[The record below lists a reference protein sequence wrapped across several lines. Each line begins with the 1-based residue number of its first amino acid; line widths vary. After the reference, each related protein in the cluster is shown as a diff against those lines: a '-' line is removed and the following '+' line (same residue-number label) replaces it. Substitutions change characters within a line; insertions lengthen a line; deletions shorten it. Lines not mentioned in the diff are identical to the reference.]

1 MTRKKVKLAFI
12 VNDAA
17 RKATFKKR
25 KKGLMKKMDE
35 LTTLCG
41 IEACAI
47 VHSPFEAGPAT
58 WPSPAGVENVLE
70 QFREMPEMDQSRKMV
85 NQEGFLRQR
94 ISKVDE
100 KLKKQCKDN
109 REKEVTHA
117 MFQILAGNQSLQRLT
132 MLDLSD
138 LTWMIDHYLKDVTNR
153 CDTLRSGRVPPP
165 PPVSLP
171 LSLSPSAP
179 AQPLQVA
186 PLAVVPSGEAGPS
199 SVQQE
204 VLPPGPS
211 PPPPQQQQQPQGDHQ
226 RPPASAAA
234 SSSGVNVENMQRQNW
249 CMDFMSPLPHPL
261 PPPTDQTLG
270 FGGGDEMMM
279 PFGDSSSNPNNAFW

>member
-47 VHSPFEAGPAT
+47 VHSPYEAEPDT
-58 WPSPAGVENVLE
+58 WPSPDGVQNVLA
-70 QFREMPEMDQSRKMV
+70 QFRQMPEMEQGRRMV

-94 ISKVDE
+94 ITKADE

-117 MFQILAGNQSLQRLT
+117 MFQILAGNQSLQQLT
-132 MLDLSD
+132 TLDLSD
-138 LTWMIDHYLKDVTNR
+138 LMWMINHYLKDVTNR
-153 CDTLRSGRVPPP
+153 CDTLRNGGVPPP
-165 PPVSLP
+165 P
-171 LSLSPSAP
+171 LSPPAP
-179 AQPLQVA
+179 SQPLQVE
-186 PLAVVPSGEAGPS
+186 PLSVVSSGDAVPSP
-199 SVQQE
+199 VQQE
-204 VLPPGPS
+204 VQP
-211 PPPPQQQQQPQGDHQ
+211 PPPPQQPLSDHQ

-234 SSSGVNVENMQRQNW
+234 ASSGVNVENIQRQNW
-249 CMDFMSPLPHPL
+249 RMDFMSPLPHPL

>member
-1 MTRKKVKLAFI
+1 MTRKKVELAFI
-12 VNDAA
+12 TNDAA

-25 KKGLMKKMDE
+25 KKGLMKQMDE

-47 VHSPFEAGPAT
+47 VHSPYEAEPDT
-58 WPSPAGVENVLE
+58 WPSPAGVQNVLE
-70 QFREMPEMDQSRKMV
+70 QFRQMPGMDQSKKMV
-85 NQEGFLRQR
+85 NLEGFLRQR
-94 ISKVDE
+94 ISKADE

-117 MFQILAGNQSLQRLT
+117 MFQILAAGDHQSSLQRLT
-132 MLDLSD
+132 MVDLSD

-153 CDTLRSGRVPPP
+153 SDTLRNGGVPPL
-165 PPVSLP
+165 SLP
-171 LSLSPSAP
+171 LCLPTLPLSPPAP

-186 PLAVVPSGEAGPS
+186 PLAVVSSGEAGPS
-199 SVQQE
+199 PVQQD
-204 VLPPGPS
+204 VR
-211 PPPPQQQQQPQGDHQ
+211 PPPRPQQPQGDHQ

-234 SSSGVNVENMQRQNW
+234 SSSMNVGNMQRQNW